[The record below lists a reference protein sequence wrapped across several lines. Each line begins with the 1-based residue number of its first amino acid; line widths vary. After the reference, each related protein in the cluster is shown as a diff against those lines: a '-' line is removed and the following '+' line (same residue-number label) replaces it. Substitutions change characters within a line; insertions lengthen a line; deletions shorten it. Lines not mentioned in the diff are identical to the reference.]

1 MDHHPGCMSQNPV
14 AHIPEHALAVMSWAP
29 GGGESFTDRFRHRK
43 AALGT
48 IVAIVRRGSYVVAR
62 NGEAAATIGEG
73 EAFLAQDGDR
83 LDITHLHAAD
93 GTPMSAHWSH
103 FRITLFGHLDACTL
117 LDLPPALDARRSARI
132 ARLIEETRS
141 LEPGLTSTLR
151 RVEAGL
157 AAFRTLLEA
166 APLSA
171 AGHALLEREQGLGS
185 LGPWVVARLGRPIT
199 VDELARA
206 AGCSRSRLH
215 ARFQE
220 EFGCAPL
227 AWVRERRLLAAR
239 DRLLGTDEGVAA
251 IGASC
256 GFPDPF
262 HFSRAVRARFGMAP
276 TTLRRQGSLAP

>member
-1 MDHHPGCMSQNPV
+1 MDHHPDGMSQNPV
-14 AHIPEHALAVMSWAP
+14 ICIPEHALAVMGWAP
-29 GGGESFTDRFRHRK
+29 GGSDAFPDRLRHRK
-43 AALGT
+43 VAQGT

-62 NGEAAATIGEG
+62 NGAPASTIDEG
-73 EAFLAQDGDR
+73 EAFLAQDGDQ
-83 LDITHLHAAD
+83 LDITHRRAAD
-93 GTPMSAHWSH
+93 GTPMAAHWSH

-117 LDLPPALDARRSARI
+117 LDLPLALDAKRSVRL
-132 ARLIEETRS
+132 ARLIEGTRTP
-141 LEPGLTSTLR
+141 EPGLGGALR

-157 AAFRTLLEA
+157 AAFRVLLEA

-171 AGHALLEREQGLGS
+171 AGHALLEREQGLGA

-215 ARFQE
+215 ARFQR

-239 DRLLGTDEGVAA
+239 DRLLGTADGVAE
-251 IGASC
+251 IGAAC
-256 GFPDPF
+256 GFTDPF
-262 HFSRAVRARFGMAP
+262 HFSRAVRARFGLAP
-276 TTLRRQGSLAP
+276 TALRSEGRLAP